1 MALTN
6 LNNTHLPQATV
17 NDVNEFLTVIEN
29 ALAIINTT
37 LTAEDRQRYGSIN
50 EQNKL
55 FVNKVFAFNNSQ
67 PALSTAQVDWMEF
80 NNDHN
85 SRLNLEKIITRL
97 ESLTIKLIN
106 AKTLHDFDNF
116 QAALVDYAY
125 TNFMAGTGAAG
136 FETKQAELKQFF
148 VKPEPKGTQEKK

>member
-55 FVNKVFAFNNSQ
+55 FVNKVFDFNNSQ

-80 NNDHN
+80 NNN
-85 SRLNLEKIITRL
+85 PYPKKNTEII
-97 ESLTIKLIN
+97 
-106 AKTLHDFDNF
+106 
-116 QAALVDYAY
+116 
-125 TNFMAGTGAAG
+125 
-136 FETKQAELKQFF
+136 
-148 VKPEPKGTQEKK
+148 PKEISQSPRYFTSE

>member
-6 LNNTHLPQATV
+6 LNNTHLPQATI

-55 FVNKVFAFNNSQ
+55 FVNKVFDFNNAQ
-67 PALSTAQVDWMEF
+67 PSLSTTQVDWIEF
-80 NNDHN
+80 NNDYN

-97 ESLTIKLIN
+97 ENLTTKLKN

-136 FETKQAELKQFF
+136 FETKQTELKQFF
-148 VKPEPKGTQEKK
+148 TKAAAKNTPVQE